1 MTKENLDFINNNGE
15 KVLQL
20 NDDIF
25 KNIYAPQMVEFYDKV
40 EQKNN
45 KIKLKY
51 ESKSLNMIEV

>member
-40 EQKNN
+40 EQKI
-45 KIKLKY
+45 IK
-51 ESKSLNMIEV
+51 